1 YRPGGSGQPGP
12 LDAEWCEVEVL
23 RRIRRR
29 SLAALRAE
37 VEPVEQS
44 AYARFLADWQHLDPA
59 PGGGS
64 PATLRGTDG
73 VATVLDQLSGVP
85 IPASAWESHVLPARV
100 RDYAPAQLD
109 ELLATGEFL
118 WSGTAAAAGNDG
130 WIAFHHV
137 DSVDLSL
144 TRAEDFE
151 SGPVHRAVEAV
162 LEGGGAWFFGPLTG
176 RVREDWAG
184 EEDRP
189 ANGDVLAALWD
200 LVWAGRVGND
210 TLAPVRGL
218 LGQGRTAHK
227 SRARTPRA
235 RPARPGRG
243 ARLSR
248 LRRLEEATG
257 SLDAALT
264 VDGAGPAAH
273 AGAGLPAELGPTGAA
288 RAAGRWSLLP
298 EPATDPTLRAHSAA
312 EYLLDRYGV
321 ITRGSVTAEEV
332 PGGFATQYR
341 LLTRMEEAGQ
351 VRRGYYV
358 EHLGAAQF
366 STGATVD
373 RLRGFARQDVD
384 ESSPGAAHVTALT
397 AVPGTGASAEAWSA
411 PAVASWTPPG
421 RPARPDPGP
430 PALALAATDPAN
442 PYGAARAAG
451 RWSLLPA
458 PATDPTLR
466 AHSAAEYLLDRYGVI
481 TRGSVTAEE
490 VPGGFAT
497 QYRLLTRMEEAGQVR
512 RGYYVEHLGAAQFST
527 GATVD
532 R

>member
-1 YRPGGSGQPGP
+1 
-12 LDAEWCEVEVL
+12 
-23 RRIRRR
+23 
-29 SLAALRAE
+29 
-37 VEPVEQS
+37 
-44 AYARFLADWQHLDPA
+44 
-59 PGGGS
+59 
-64 PATLRGTDG
+64 
-73 VATVLDQLSGVP
+73 
-85 IPASAWESHVLPARV
+85 VLPARV

-130 WIAFHHV
+130 WVAFHHV

-144 TRAEDFE
+144 VRAEDFE
-151 SGPVHRAVEAV
+151 PGPVHRALQEV
-162 LEGGGAWFFGPLTG
+162 LDGGGAWFFGPLAG
-176 RVREDWAG
+176 RVREGWAG
-184 EEDRP
+184 EDDRP
-189 ANGDVLAALWD
+189 TNADVLAALWD

-210 TLAPVRGL
+210 TLAPIRGL

-257 SLDAALT
+257 SLDAALS
-264 VDGAGPAAH
+264 VGGAGPTGS

-298 EPATDPTLRAHSAA
+298 VPATDPTLRAHSAA

-321 ITRGSVTAEEV
+321 ITRGSVVAEEV

-351 VRRGYYV
+351 VRRGYYI

-373 RLRGFARQDVD
+373 RLRGFARQDVP
-384 ESSPGAAHVTALT
+384 ESPAAAGLSVASAAGGYGAGAA
-397 AVPGTGASAEAWSA
+397 TGASAAAAWSPPA
-411 PAVASWTPPG
+411 PSAVSSWTPPG
-421 RPARPDPGP
+421 RNPRPDPGP
-430 PALALAATDPAN
+430 PAVALAATDPAN
-442 PYGAARAAG
+442 PYGAALPWPEIPAGEDGVRPTGQRPGRKAGAVVVMVAGELVLYVERGGRTLLCFSEDPAVLGPTARALAWAL
-451 RWSLLPA
+451 RTARVEKMSLEKVNGL
-458 PATDPTLR
+458 
-466 AHSAAEYLLDRYGVI
+466 S
-481 TRGSVTAEE
+481 
-490 VPGGFAT
+490 VPGTALAAALLEEGF
-497 QYRLLTRMEEAGQVR
+497 YSSPSGLRFR
-512 RGYYVEHLGAAQFST
+512 S
-527 GATVD
+527 
-532 R
+532 